1 MESYVHIHPDFTIVP
16 SGEGV
21 FGIEKDG
28 KAIAVIEALSA
39 CRVTH
44 ESGCYF
50 SEFGLSRKNPVIA
63 FSCSGEVPLRLSY
76 RIQKAGDRQTEAHR
90 HADPLPVTLLS
101 SRGEC
106 AGDENL

>member
-1 MESYVHIHPDFTIVP
+1 MPQFHPDLTLVE
-16 SGEGV
+16 SGTNR
-21 FGIEKDG
+21 FKIERDG
-28 KAIAVIEALSA
+28 EAIATINALHP
-39 CRVTH
+39 CRVVI